1 MIICWRNL
9 ERHIPATGRAKI
21 GVERVMASIYD
32 ENNDSDKEISS
43 SEYVTVALAKG
54 RLAELSVDIFEKIGF
69 DVNQIKE
76 KTRKLIFTDEENKLK
91 FILVKASTYRL
102 MLNTVPRI

>member
-1 MIICWRNL
+1 MVQNIDYYTGIIIRGFTYGVGFPICSGGRYDNL
-9 ERHIPATGRAKI
+9 LAKFGRDIPATGIAI

-69 DVNQIKE
+69 DVN
-76 KTRKLIFTDEENKLK
+76 
-91 FILVKASTYRL
+91 
-102 MLNTVPRI
+102 